1 MAGWSPV
8 RWLLQLSTHRLPPR
22 VQVKESNGVIA
33 SRRATRHIGR
43 PLLTGRTIPEHKR
56 TYARTHAQRKTR
68 CREVVH
74 VRLLICYAW
83 HDATLP
89 SPMVHADSLK
99 EEMNWSKVDLLRHD
113 DLPQDD
119 VDEEGEKQ
127 VPENNEYSDNGLK
140 NDVGQTQ
147 S

>member
-1 MAGWSPV
+1 M
-8 RWLLQLSTHRLPPR
+8 
-22 VQVKESNGVIA
+22 
-33 SRRATRHIGR
+33 
-43 PLLTGRTIPEHKR
+43 
-56 TYARTHAQRKTR
+56 
-68 CREVVH
+68 
-74 VRLLICYAW
+74 RLLICYAW

-99 EEMNWSKVDLLRHD
+99 KEMNWSKVDLLRHD